1 MGDLL
6 SWGLYVCVSMSYLA
20 TSALHKNPLLL
31 LTTGLISCV
40 VWYVGSHMLLFSFL
54 FLCPS
59 FFIPCH
65 VWVTYNVFL
74 VFPYEPKKTKNL
86 ISFCVHLN
94 SSSVLFFLIK
104 KKDIFIQS
112 LKFTLPI
119 IYKLLGL
126 FMMTVW
132 KPCGK
137 IKADHSRLSKLNKE
151 KGNRRRST
159 FKGLSLLNP

>member
-65 VWVTYNVFL
+65 VWVTYNVLL
-74 VFPYEPKKTKNL
+74 VFPYEPKKKKLNFL
-86 ISFCVHLN
+86 LCSPKFFFCA
-94 SSSVLFFLIK
+94 FFLLK

-119 IYKLLGL
+119 IYRLLGL